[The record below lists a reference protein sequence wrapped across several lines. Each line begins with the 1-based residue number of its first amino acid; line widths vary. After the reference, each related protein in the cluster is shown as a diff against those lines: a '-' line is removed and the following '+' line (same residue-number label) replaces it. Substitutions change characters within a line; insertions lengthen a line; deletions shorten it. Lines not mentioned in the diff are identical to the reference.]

1 MTTEAN
7 ADLLSSALS
16 DPNAGKD
23 PYAELVGE
31 GKKYKDNTALAKSR
45 IEADKM
51 IETLIAEKK
60 EMKEELARLSAA
72 KPGEDAVK
80 SLIERI
86 ETATKQSGQPA
97 GTLSREEIEKLVK
110 EGIATNDTE
119 RSKRANYLLSNAEL
133 NNHFKGDAATAA
145 KHLNDRIVQL
155 GVTPESVRQIAE
167 SNPKMFK
174 DLFVP
179 APSAPRPNN
188 TVPPGRIAILPDG
201 DGGER
206 GASYYAK
213 LKKEMGA
220 KFYEPAIQQQRFKD
234 RERLGERFN
243 TL

>member
-1 MTTEAN
+1 MTTETT
-7 ADLLSSALS
+7 DLLSSLN

-51 IETLIAEKK
+51 IETLKSENAQMREEIAKLGK
-60 EMKEELARLSAA
+60 AP
-72 KPGEDAVK
+72 PGEDAVK

-86 ETATKQSGQPA
+86 EKATGKNTEPGA
-97 GTLSREEIEKLVK
+97 TLAREDIEKLVR
-110 EGIATNDTE
+110 EGIQTNDIE

-145 KHLNDRIVQL
+145 KHLTDRMAEL
-155 GVTPESVRQIAE
+155 GVNAEAVKQIAE
-167 SNPKMFK
+167 TNPKMFK
-174 DLFVP
+174 SLFVP
-179 APSAPRPNN
+179 
-188 TVPPGRIAILPDG
+188 TPGNRTADNSMPAARTGLLPDV
-201 DGGER
+201 GGEER
-206 GASYYAK
+206 GAKYYAK

-220 KFYEPAIQQQRFKD
+220 KFWEPAIQQQRFKD
-234 RERLGERFN
+234 RERLGERFS